1 MKQTKCDDS
10 QLSIS
15 SILHVTESGFLQKVF
30 FPHPKA
36 LEGKNGLFC
45 QTWKRKMNLS
55 NPHASMYHCQ

>member
-45 QTWKRKMNLS
+45 QT
-55 NPHASMYHCQ
+55 